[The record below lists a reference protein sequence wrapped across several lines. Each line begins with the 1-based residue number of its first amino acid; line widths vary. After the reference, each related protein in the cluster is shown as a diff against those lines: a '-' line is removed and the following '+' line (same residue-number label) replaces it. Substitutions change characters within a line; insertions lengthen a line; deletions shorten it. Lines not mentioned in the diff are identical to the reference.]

1 MAAKTITVDAE
12 TYDLLAGEKRD
23 NESLGE
29 VVKRRLRSGKTA
41 ADLAY
46 DLKDVCLAEDTL
58 DHLENVVRERG
69 GSVANSPAL
78 NTED

>member
-1 MAAKTITVDAE
+1 MPAKTITVDAE

-29 VVKRRLRSGKTA
+29 VIKRRLRSGKTA
-41 ADLAY
+41 ADLAH

-69 GSVANSPAL
+69 GSMSRETA
-78 NTED
+78 